1 MKIIKL
7 KNLKNQK
14 LDHNLTD
21 KKIIDLE
28 TRLLDSIDPLLRE
41 MKNTTDRLTI
51 AGTVLKVALILYQAD
66 LGKEATA
73 GLMYEVGDQV
83 DNGLLEEADV
93 NGNLPADYNL
103 DRESFNPEFD
113 TRLHNAISSELKRA
127 FYGDEEKSGKIRTL
141 PSHRISQQMGN
152 VREIQKTQKHSP
164 CQVASTF

>member
-28 TRLLDSIDPLLRE
+28 TRLLDSIDPLLKE
-41 MKNTTDRLTI
+41 MKHTTDRLTI

-93 NGNLPADYNL
+93 N
-103 DRESFNPEFD
+103 NPEGQ
-113 TRLHNAISSELKRA
+113 TIH
-127 FYGDEEKSGKIRTL
+127 
-141 PSHRISQQMGN
+141 
-152 VREIQKTQKHSP
+152 
-164 CQVASTF
+164 